1 MSTGTMSRLRAG
13 ALQTTAAT
21 LLLAATPALAQER
34 GATIASIK
42 GECTKFV
49 VGGQNHDCSG
59 VLYMTLPNGRVTFTV
74 ALPEGALTFSGG
86 KDSQLSPTRYV
97 LEIDTIRAGR
107 KNGRSDAYKARGRC
121 TMNLSSDGDIVHDLA
136 CSAHNGTEDV
146 VLEFRGDGSRIAI
159 DKL

>member
-1 MSTGTMSRLRAG
+1 MPTMTMSVPG
-13 ALQTTAAT
+13 PMALMLACAT
-21 LLLAATPALAQER
+21 LFLVPAPAPAQER
-34 GATIASIK
+34 GTTIASIK

-49 VGGQNHDCSG
+49 VGGQKHGCSG

-74 ALPEGALTFSGG
+74 ALPDGALTFSGG
-86 KDSQLSPTRYV
+86 QDSQLSPTRYV

-107 KNGRSDAYKARGRC
+107 KNGRSYAYKARGRC

-146 VLEFRGDGSRIAI
+146 VLEFRGDGSKIAI
-159 DKL
+159 DRL